1 MNASISWEMTPTTDT
16 NLFLTTYKGG
26 SHLPADIIENAILTM
41 IQKNCNSIL
50 QVTVFS
56 SLHIKFTF

>member
-1 MNASISWEMTPTTDT
+1 MNASIRWGLTPTTET
-16 NLFLTTYKGG
+16 SLFLTAYRSG
-26 SHLPADIIENAILTM
+26 SHLLADIIENAILTM